1 MDEVD
6 EQPVG
11 ALTMVWVRRSLQKV
25 RAGLMAGVCLGA
37 VAAHAT
43 DATWSPDAANNNWN
57 DGANWVS
64 NPPHVVPDGTA
75 TFAPSSKTTIVLGN
89 AGNTVIDNITFA
101 QTAPAYT
108 ILIGA
113 GQGLSVNGSGA
124 GGGVSNNS
132 SVSPNFLVFGALS
145 GLAFFNNA
153 GLVSFTPA
161 DFNKPASPAIIIT
174 NGTGGTTSFYN
185 NSSAGTPNNGPL
197 SIFTTKINNNSGGTT
212 QFFHSSTANFADIS
226 NKGNGSIL
234 FFDTSTAGGATLEN
248 ASTGGEVRFSDSS
261 TAGGALIQNFFGST
275 TNFFGAANAGFA
287 TIVNGFQGIG
297 TTNFNGNSSGAGASI
312 LIGSGSVTNF
322 NDSSTAA
329 GATIDNT
336 GDIESTGGQ
345 LVFGGQSKA
354 GFAIITNGNGGQ
366 TLFFGTADSATI
378 TNKVGG
384 STVFSSLF
392 GANGTAGSA
401 SINNIGGQTQF
412 GETST
417 ADHATI
423 TNSNSGGTSFFNSS
437 MAGNAIITNEKN
449 AATLFADTSTADNAT
464 ILNKLGGVVVFK
476 NNSTAGNATIT
487 NDGGATTFVDTSCVG
502 SATITAINGGFI
514 NYAQSGA
521 CPTPGP
527 KPKIIVGQ
535 GSKIDISGLLISG
548 ITFGSIEGFGT
559 VFLGSKALTVG
570 TNNLSTGFGG
580 VLADGGD
587 SGGTG
592 GSLIKVGDGA
602 LILSGNNTYSGGTA
616 LNTGTLAVGSST
628 ALGTGALTFASGTTL
643 QAAANG
649 LSLANAMTLNGAD
662 TVDTQSNALMLSG
675 TLSGSGSLTKIG
687 GGTLILSGANTYTGA
702 TNINA
707 GILNVN
713 GSLVSTVFVNSGA
726 TLMGNGP
733 IGGLVVGAGGTVAP
747 GNSIGTMI
755 VNGNVIFQPG
765 SIYQVEANAAG
776 QSDKIVA
783 SGAATLTGGTV
794 QVLAENQAYARQTRY
809 TILTANGG
817 VGGTFANVT
826 SNLAFLTPTLSY
838 DPNDVFLT
846 LNRNDTTFASVAQTP
861 NQRAVAGALDR
872 SPLFSP
878 LVQAVVNLTG
888 ASALRAFDAL
898 SGEIHGS
905 VQTTIV
911 DDSRYVRQAVLG
923 RLRQA
928 PYANG
933 AGAMAALGTGGPML
947 AYAGSFAAADAVLGY
962 ADAKKPAFPIK
973 APPLAAPAQISDLTF
988 WAQGVGAW
996 GKINS
1001 DGNAADVGRNLAGFF
1016 TGFDRRFGEWRLG
1029 AAAGYTNSSVSV
1041 SARAS
1046 SANIDTAY
1054 LAAYAGTGFGAWNF
1068 RSGAAFAW
1076 NTIGTSR
1083 SIAFPGFAEQASAR
1097 YGAGEGQVFGELG
1110 YGITFGGIAA
1120 EPFAGLAWVHLDTRG
1135 FTETGG
1141 VSALTGTGNKDDVGY
1156 STLGLRAATY
1166 YLLQNGM
1173 ALIPRA
1179 SVAWQ
1184 HAFSATTPTAA
1195 LAFQSTGAGFGIWGV
1210 PLARDAALIEAGGDL
1225 QLTAQAKVG
1234 VSYAGQLANSAH
1246 DHSVKGNFTWRF

>member
-1 MDEVD
+1 MR
-6 EQPVG
+6 G
-11 ALTMVWVRRSLQKV
+11 VRRGLRTI
-25 RAGLMAGVCLGA
+25 RAGLMAGVCLGT
-37 VAAHAT
+37 VNAHAG
-43 DATWSPDAANNNWN
+43 DATWAVDAPNNNWN
-57 DGANWVS
+57 DGANWTS
-64 NPPHVVPDGTA
+64 SPPHAVPDGTA
-75 TFAPSSKTTIVLGN
+75 SFGASSKRSIVFSSNFTAIGNINFGATAPLYTFAI
-89 AGNTVIDNITFA
+89 A
-101 QTAPAYT
+101 
-108 ILIGA
+108 A
-113 GQGLSVNGSGA
+113 GQGFVVNGTANGGGIANSSISIPVFAVTGALAGMGFFNGATAVAAEFAISGNGNLAFRDNSGA
-124 GGGVSNNS
+124 VAVINNTNFGS
-132 SVSPNFLVFGALS
+132 TSFFNKSGANSPIAPGQAVFG
-145 GLAFFNNA
+145 
-153 GLVSFTPA
+153 SF
-161 DFNKPASPAIIIT
+161 IG
-174 NGTGGTTSFYN
+174 NGSGGTTSFFDQSNAFGASIDNNDGGTTNFFNSSDAFNASIHN
-185 NSSAGTPNNGPL
+185 NSNGATVFGSPLGGDIATAHSAT
-197 SIFTTKINNNSGGTT
+197 IFNNSGGKTDFNASSTADHATITTISGGVTNFNDMSTAANASITNDGGQTIFGQNSKAGSAQIINQNGGQTIFFGTAASATITNTSEGGTVFAVSGRAGSANITNTQLGGPGAGGTT
-212 QFFHSSTANFADIS
+212 QFF
-226 NKGNGSIL
+226 
-234 FFDTSTAGGATLEN
+234 
-248 ASTGGEVRFSDSS
+248 DS
-261 TAGGALIQNFFGST
+261 
-275 TNFFGAANAGFA
+275 
-287 TIVNGFQGIG
+287 
-297 TTNFNGNSSGAGASI
+297 
-312 LIGSGSVTNF
+312 
-322 NDSSTAA
+322 
-329 GATIDNT
+329 
-336 GDIESTGGQ
+336 
-345 LVFGGQSKA
+345 
-354 GFAIITNGNGGQ
+354 
-366 TLFFGTADSATI
+366 
-378 TNKVGG
+378 
-384 STVFSSLF
+384 
-392 GANGTAGSA
+392 
-401 SINNIGGQTQF
+401 
-412 GETST
+412 ST

-437 MAGNAIITNEKN
+437 MAGNATITNEKN
-449 AATLFADTSTADNAT
+449 AATLFADASTADNAT

-476 NNSTAGNATIT
+476 NSSTAGNATIT
-487 NDGGATTFVDTSCVG
+487 NDGGATTFVDNSCPG

-535 GSKIDISGLLISG
+535 GSKIDISGLLTPG
-548 ITFGSIEGFGT
+548 ITFGSIEGLGT
-559 VFLGSKALTVG
+559 IFLGSKTLTVG
-570 TNNLSTGFGG
+570 TNDVSTVFGG
-580 VLADGGD
+580 VLADGGT

-592 GSLIKVGDGA
+592 GSLVKV
-602 LILSGNNTYSGGTA
+602 
-616 LNTGTLAVGSST
+616 
-628 ALGTGALTFASGTTL
+628 
-643 QAAANG
+643 
-649 LSLANAMTLNGAD
+649 
-662 TVDTQSNALMLSG
+662 
-675 TLSGSGSLTKIG
+675 G
-687 GGTLILSGANTYTGA
+687 GGTLILSGADTYTGP
-702 TNINA
+702 TSINA
-707 GILNVN
+707 GILDVN
-713 GSLVSTVFVNSGA
+713 GSLASTVFVNAGG
-726 TLMGNGP
+726 TLMGNGF
-733 IGGLVVGAGGTVAP
+733 IGGLVVGPGATVAP
-747 GNSIGTMI
+747 GNSIGTLT
-755 VNGNVIFQPG
+755 VNGNVTFLPG
-765 SIYQVEANAAG
+765 SFYQVEANAAG
-776 QSDKIVA
+776 QSDKILA
-783 SGAATLTGGTV
+783 SGAAALAGGTV

-817 VGGTFANVT
+817 VTGTFAGVT

-846 LNRNDTTFASVAQTP
+846 LNRNDITLASVAQTP

-905 VQTTIV
+905 VQTTMI
-911 DDSRYVRQAVLG
+911 DDGRYIRQAVLG

-928 PYANG
+928 PYAS
-933 AGAMAALGTGGPML
+933 GAMAALGTGGPML
-947 AYAGSFAAADAVLGY
+947 AYADSFAPADSVLGY

-973 APPLAAPAQISDLTF
+973 APPLAAPAQTPDLTF

-1029 AAAGYTNSSVSV
+1029 AAAGYTNSSLSM

-1068 RSGAAFAW
+1068 RSGATFAW

-1083 SIAFPGFAEQASAR
+1083 SIVFPGFAEQASAH

-1110 YGITFGGIAA
+1110 YGMTFGGIAA

-1184 HAFSATTPTAA
+1184 HAFGAVTPTAA
-1195 LAFQSTGAGFGIWGV
+1195 LAFQSTGAGFGIAGV

-1225 QLTAQAKVG
+1225 QLSAQAKVG
-1234 VSYAGQLANSAH
+1234 VAYAGQLANSAH